1 MGSNPIRPRPLPDR
15 GAYRFGGF
23 TLDLTRG
30 ALTAADGAE
39 IALRPKS
46 FTLLCHLVENAGR
59 LLGREELTQVLWPGV
74 FVTEDSLV
82 QCVKEVR
89 RALRDDERRLL
100 RTLPR
105 RGYLFAAK
113 VSRAAATSPAVSSAN
128 ASPRIDPPM
137 VVVLPFTNM
146 TGDGEQ
152 EHVTDGITEDLTT
165 ALSHAR

>member
-23 TLDLTRG
+23 TLDLTGG

-105 RGYLFAAK
+105 RGYLFAAAAIC
-113 VSRAAATSPAVSSAN
+113 SQPRYRARQRRRPPSVRRMRRPGSIRRWLSCCRSP
-128 ASPRIDPPM
+128 
-137 VVVLPFTNM
+137 T
-146 TGDGEQ
+146 
-152 EHVTDGITEDLTT
+152 
-165 ALSHAR
+165 